1 LLPNLS
7 SYDKLD
13 IKQKSLFFDSYI
25 DVFRNYIK
33 DLEDYLEECDQ
44 LSTNAWRNS
53 LKIYIF
59 FTEWLVETYLSQSK
73 SSKKE
78 IKKGRRK
85 IKDVNA
91 AVGGNKENNSKGLL
105 NTGKS
110 KKKKNTE
117 LPTESKTKATAA
129 VEEAFIS
136 PESVLKPLLKLIMM
150 NIKLLFRNKIIEEDL
165 LNSIIK
171 ISFDILEYCSE
182 KKITQGKERIFE
194 ILQFIVTK
202 YQSNVQILLIK
213 LTTKIVNL
221 IYNQEALVSPLS
233 EFVVLAING
242 DSNMNKLGVDIL
254 HEVSKIIFEDE
265 SMDSQGLKNVSKF
278 LIILSEKSPKTMY
291 NNISTLIKLFSSESY
306 TIRNTLVEV
315 LANVIIHVLCNLDD
329 INEVDTRNNYLKTK
343 EKFID
348 ILFDR
353 IYDKSGYC
361 RSKVL
366 NVFEKLCESNTISVN
381 NYLRLLK
388 EASGRLKD
396 EKAQVRKRA
405 LALINKIICIYAKI
419 FRSERFLTHEEVN
432 TLMQQSENNI
442 KDLTERIEHIEGE
455 LVQLSK
461 SMEGMD
467 ISEEYNSRKNDELE
481 DSKQNLKD
489 ERNKEQV
496 LIEYLENYKVVLRSI
511 ESIIPIAIQLLGSK
525 NTSDVL
531 ETIDLFIILHKL
543 RVRASF
549 EGVKKMLN
557 LIIKSDESVKKRLI
571 ESYQEIYFHRDIALD
586 IQAANLIDVC
596 INLNHSEF
604 TCLRELLKYLIQSNN
619 IDKLMF
625 REIWKIYLRNP
636 DAEITRHKLNTPE
649 EYRSKLNLLVIE
661 SRAALQILNL
671 AADYDNSLLLSCSDI
686 FIKSILTQL
695 QKPTVDWL
703 MLKECILGLRKI
715 HNMKK
720 DIVEMCLIK
729 ICKSVIKGY
738 GTDDNNWYI
747 AAQELIEALFSLLTE
762 PETIS
767 QYLIIKLSRPLF
779 VTSANKDETAKYFM
793 SQNIESAPK
802 FTQNTQQMDVD
813 GEAKPEDEISKVQL
827 SQLIFLVGHIAINMV
842 MYVDKIENT
851 LKKRKGKD
859 TPSKMN
865 KSQDGNIVG

>member
-1 LLPNLS
+1 M
-7 SYDKLD
+7 
-13 IKQKSLFFDSYI
+13 
-25 DVFRNYIK
+25 K
-33 DLEDYLEECDQ
+33 D
-44 LSTNAWRNS
+44 TNAA
-53 LKIYIF
+53 
-59 FTEWLVETYLSQSK
+59 TT
-73 SSKKE
+73 
-78 IKKGRRK
+78 
-85 IKDVNA
+85 D
-91 AVGGNKENNSKGLL
+91 KENKSKGLL

-110 KKKKNTE
+110 KKRKNVDP
-117 LPTESKTKATAA
+117 LSESKAKLPAI
-129 VEEAFIS
+129 EEALLN

-150 NIKLLFRNKIIEEDL
+150 NIKGLFRNKIIEEDL
-165 LNSIIK
+165 LNYIIK

-182 KKITQGKERIFE
+182 KKITNGKERIFE

-265 SMDSQGLKNVSKF
+265 NMDSQGLKNVSKF

-366 NVFEKLCESNTISVN
+366 YIFEKLCESNTISVH

-388 EASGRLKD
+388 EACGRLKD

-405 LALINKIICIYAKI
+405 LALINKIICIYSKI
-419 FRSERFLTHEEVN
+419 FRTERFLTHEEVN
-432 TLMQQSENNI
+432 SLINQSEHNV
-442 KDLTERIEHIEGE
+442 KDFTERIEHIEGE
-455 LVQLSK
+455 LLQLSK
-461 SMEGMD
+461 SMENMD
-467 ISEEYNSRKNDELE
+467 INGEDNSRKNDELE
-481 DSKQNLKD
+481 ESKQNLKD

-496 LIEYLENYKVVLRSI
+496 LIEYFENYKIVLKSI
-511 ESIIPIAIQLLGSK
+511 ENIIPIAIQLLGSK

-557 LIIKSDESVKKRLI
+557 LIIKQDESVKKRLI
-571 ESYQEIYFHRDIALD
+571 ESYQEIYFHRDIPID

-604 TCLRELLKYLIQSNN
+604 TCLRELLKYLLQSNN

-636 DAEITRHKLNTPE
+636 DAEITKLKLNTPE
-649 EYRSKLNLLVIE
+649 EYRSKLNLLGIE
-661 SRAALQILNL
+661 SRAAMQILNL
-671 AADYDNSLLLSCSDI
+671 AADYDNSLLLNCSDL

-695 QKPTVDWL
+695 QKPIIDWL
-703 MLKECILGLRKI
+703 MIKECIIGLRKI

-738 GTDDNNWYI
+738 GTEDNNWYVAI
-747 AAQELIEALFSLLTE
+747 QELVEAFFTLLTE

-779 VTSANKDETAKYFM
+779 VTNANKDDTAKHFM

-802 FTQNTQQMDVD
+802 FHNTQNTQQMDVD
-813 GEAKPEDEISKVQL
+813 NETKPEEELSKVQL
-827 SQLIFLVGHIAINMV
+827 SQLIFLVGHVAINMV
-842 MYVDKIENT
+842 MYVDKIENS
-851 LKKRKGKD
+851 LKKKKGSKE
-859 TPSKMN
+859 TPSKVN
-865 KSQDGNIVG
+865 KSQDGK